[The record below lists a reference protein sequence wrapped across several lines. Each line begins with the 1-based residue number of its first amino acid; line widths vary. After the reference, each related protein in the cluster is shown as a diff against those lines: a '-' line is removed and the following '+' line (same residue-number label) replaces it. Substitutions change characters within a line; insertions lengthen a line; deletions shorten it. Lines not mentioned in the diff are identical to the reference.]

1 MNKSAK
7 VLIAI
12 NGVLATLALNPGV
25 QSTVAGFAAH
35 HPFLVVLGASLSSVG
50 HLLTDSRKQEGLS

>member
-1 MNKSAK
+1 MNRAAR

-12 NGVLATLALNPGV
+12 NGVLATLALNSGV
-25 QSTVAGFAAH
+25 QSAVAGFAAH

-50 HLLTDSRKQEGLS
+50 HLLTDSRKQETLS

>member
-1 MNKSAK
+1 MNRAAK

-25 QSTVAGFAAH
+25 QSAIAGFAVH
-35 HPFLVVLGASLSSVG
+35 HPFLLVFGASLSSIG
-50 HLLTDSRKQEGLS
+50 HLLTDSRKQAGVS